1 MRIGESEAGYAETA
15 LKILRET
22 ANKDPKEVSQFI
34 IDVLK
39 GNQSLKNPGL
49 LVLTKGLSLAKHKRD
64 EFFENGETEE
74 FEAFDYVTNKL
85 DDFKR
90 KHHKKD
96 EETRKK
102 IRHLT
107 KEISSLTNQELTPRM
122 DEFLDK
128 FAELREQP

>member
-1 MRIGESEAGYAETA
+1 MRILRKIAHKDSKEA
-15 LKILRET
+15 
-22 ANKDPKEVSQFI
+22 SQFI
-34 IDVLK
+34 IYVLED
-39 GNQSLKNPGL
+39 NQSLKNSDVQ
-49 LVLTKGLSLAKHKRD
+49 VLNQALSLAKQKRN
-64 EFFENGETEE
+64 EFFERGETEE

-90 KHHKKD
+90 KHHKKE